1 MFLTYFIIF
10 MTEMKKLKIQSE
22 IKILEN
28 TLIKLTQKYNECPT
42 KNLSDAITH
51 LQSAVYAINKV

>member
-1 MFLTYFIIF
+1 

-22 IKILEN
+22 IKTLET
-28 TLIKLTQKYNECPT
+28 TLVKLIQKYEEYPT

-51 LQSAVYAINKV
+51 LQATVYAINKV